1 VVVTVAAEV
10 RVAGVEEA
18 RDDAFFPTAL
28 LVRVP
33 AVALT
38 LPAVLCLLRIAEVA
52 RVGEAGAAAVVAAA
66 VVVVAVALTVT
77 AVFVNVDRLSATF
90 TRNVVGV
97 PAVKY
102 TGVVGVGGTG
112 GRTVWSAV
120 EEEGRGRPVWAS
132 GVAARRM
139 DLVALV
145 RAVRGLFPLLASRI
159 ALPASC
165 ALTDPLAALA
175 IAAVVLFPA
184 VFSCGLNFRPVMA
197 SGDVALGF
205 AGMEAQYSMRSTNCR
220 AWEGGRGFT
229 ASSFG
234 RYCVRKGSKQHIT
247 ERVRCST
254 IT

>member
-1 VVVTVAAEV
+1 
-10 RVAGVEEA
+10 
-18 RDDAFFPTAL
+18 
-28 LVRVP
+28 
-33 AVALT
+33 
-38 LPAVLCLLRIAEVA
+38 VLCLLRIAEA
-52 RVGEAGAAAVVAAA
+52 GRLGEAGDTGAAAVVAA
-66 VVVVAVALTVT
+66 VVVVTVALTVT

-90 TRNVVGV
+90 TRNVVGF
-97 PAVKY
+97 PAFRY

-120 EEEGRGRPVWAS
+120 EDEGRGRPVWAS

-139 DLVALV
+139 DLIALE

-159 ALPASC
+159 AFPASC

-197 SGDVALGF
+197 SGDMVLGF
-205 AGMEAQYSMRSTNCR
+205 AGMEAQNSMRSTNCR
-220 AWEGGRGFT
+220 AWEGGRGLT

-234 RYCVRKGSKQHIT
+234 RYCLRHRFQQKH
-247 ERVRCST
+247 
-254 IT
+254 